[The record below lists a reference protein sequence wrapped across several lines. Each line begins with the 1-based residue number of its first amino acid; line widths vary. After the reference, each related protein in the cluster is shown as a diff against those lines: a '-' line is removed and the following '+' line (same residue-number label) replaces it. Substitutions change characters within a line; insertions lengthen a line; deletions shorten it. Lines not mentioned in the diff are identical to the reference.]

1 MKKNSK
7 SMLKTEGRNLNLKSK
22 SINLNENNKLDEL
35 HVSAG
40 KNLSVLDSSKNNK
53 PLPTANMA
61 ESKAE
66 EVTANMAESDVLEV
80 AANMAESEVIGVTA
94 NMAGSDIAKVTA
106 SMAESGI
113 AGVTASMAGSG
124 VAEVTANM
132 AVSKKNLYVSIE
144 GDQEKTDYF
153 NKIEELENHLKV
165 KKTIDVSNSVKE
177 NNKKKTD
184 ENSYIKPKKQQVK
197 PVAPLN
203 NKNAKNSA
211 NKTNSAIKLPLIKK
225 KSLIVNHDINDADD
239 NIIKEET
246 GSGGLS
252 GTISE
257 NEDIEGSPDIEKKLK
272 VVCKDNNFETP
283 DENEDVEEIPDIE
296 RKLKVVY
303 EDNKKYSNEIIRKEK
318 FNTNLKVKR
327 PKNNKSN
334 TKESKKNKSNS
345 EESTN
350 NDSKA
355 KKTKKDK
362 SNKLSDLPDKIP
374 FLKKYM
380 YIRQTLKSLE
390 SDRLI
395 ENVLLK
401 IFSFFVSVLLS
412 FVMNIIIVF
421 CLFFA
426 ITIAVIGMLAG
437 VIIITVVALVTI
449 FSFIFGVFFD
459 KYQVDTK
466 SPDYLTNYIRTELH
480 SEFISNCQR
489 YTKNPELYN
498 VVYARLDENG
508 KLCDVDSGIITETD
522 ALEKAYLA
530 KMYAENHESAT
541 DTDALNQYLI
551 IDTDEEKKV
560 LKEIHDKMFFIIE
573 TDIEFN
579 EVVNGKQVKRT
590 LVRIYSLT
598 LKQYLAIYS
607 NEISSSERTYIEDF
621 ERYDR

>member
-80 AANMAESEVIGVTA
+80 AANMAESGA
-94 NMAGSDIAKVTA
+94 
-106 SMAESGI
+106 
-113 AGVTASMAGSG
+113 
-124 VAEVTANM
+124 AEVTANM

-177 NNKKKTD
+177 YNKKKTD
-184 ENSYIKPKKQQVK
+184 ENSYIKPKKQHVK
-197 PVAPLN
+197 PATPVN

-211 NKTNSAIKLPLIKK
+211 NKTNSAIKLPVIKK
-225 KSLIVNHDINDADD
+225 KSLIVNQDINDADD

-257 NEDIEGSPDIEKKLK
+257 NEDIEGISDIEKKLK
-272 VVCKDNNFETP
+272 VVYKDNNLETP
-283 DENEDVEEIPDIE
+283 DENEDVGEIPDIE

-318 FNTNLKVKR
+318 FNTNLKAGR
-327 PKNNKSN
+327 TKNNKSDTKVSN
-334 TKESKKNKSNS
+334 NDNKSKTKGSKNDKSKSKES
-345 EESTN
+345 
-350 NDSKA
+350 
-355 KKTKKDK
+355 KKDK

-395 ENVLLK
+395 ENILLK

-449 FSFIFGVFFD
+449 FSFIFGVFFGS
-459 KYQVDTK
+459 YQVDTE
-466 SPDYLTNYIRTELH
+466 SSDYLTNYTRTELH
-480 SEFISNCQR
+480 SEFISKCQM
-489 YTKNPELYN
+489 YTQNPESYN

-541 DTDALNQYLI
+541 DADALNQYLI

-560 LKEIHDKMFFIIE
+560 LKEIHDKMFFIEE
-573 TDIEFN
+573 TDIYFN
-579 EVVNGKQVKRT
+579 EVVNGKQVKRK

-598 LKQYLAIYS
+598 LNNYLARYS
-607 NEISSSERTYIEDF
+607 NDISSSERTYIEDF
-621 ERYDR
+621 ARYDR